1 MASIRDVAKRAGVST
16 ATVSHVLH
24 GREDRVGSDTRRRV
38 LAAIREL
45 KYRPP
50 LYAADGDSRIRTRS
64 IGVLTND
71 LTSQPLSTNFYYRD
85 ALDGIIEVAFFRGF
99 TVHLFVERMWDD
111 IGTAVRRGYDGR
123 CDGLI
128 FIAPPMDSQ
137 LARSLQER
145 GLPIVFL
152 GAAPYLPDVSS
163 VDIDNEAAGYALGR
177 HLVNYGH
184 RRILYL
190 GNRADVTS
198 QVEREAGLRRACAEA
213 GLPPDAVQKVPAF
226 GDVSSQ
232 VDAALA
238 KDPQPTAFFGWNDD
252 MALMAMNRLL
262 ELGYRVPEDF
272 SVVGIDDAPRS
283 VACKPGLTTVV
294 NPVVTL
300 GRRAANLVIDKLLNA
315 DQPPET
321 VKFAPDLVLRAST
334 GPARTSARATPAR
347 ASIARESV

>member
-1 MASIRDVAKRAGVST
+1 MASIRDVAKLAGVST

-24 GREDRVGSDTRRRV
+24 GREDRVGQETRQRV

-50 LYAADGDSRIRTRS
+50 LFSADDDSAIRTRS

-71 LTSQPLSTNFYYRD
+71 LTRQPLSRHGYYRN

-128 FIAPPMDSQ
+128 FIAPPLDSQ
-137 LARSLQER
+137 LAVSLQER
-145 GLPIVFL
+145 GLPMVFL
-152 GAAPYLPDVSS
+152 GTAPYLPDVSS
-163 VDIDNEAAGYALGR
+163 VDIDNEAAAYALGR
-177 HLVNYGH
+177 HLVHLGH

-190 GNRADVTS
+190 GYRDYVTS
-198 QVEREAGLRRACAEA
+198 HLEREAGLRRACAEA
-213 GLPPDAVQKVPAF
+213 GLPFDAVEKVQAYGKVP
-226 GDVSSQ
+226 DQ

-252 MALMAMNRLL
+252 HAQQAMDRLL

-272 SVVGIDDAPRS
+272 SVVGIDDDPRS
-283 VACKPGLTTVV
+283 ADYDPGLTTVV
-294 NPVVTL
+294 NPVIAL

-315 DQPPET
+315 DQPAEI
-321 VKFAPDLVLRAST
+321 VKFAPDLVLRQST
-334 GPARTSARATPAR
+334 GPAREADRATPAR
-347 ASIARESV
+347 APIVHDSI